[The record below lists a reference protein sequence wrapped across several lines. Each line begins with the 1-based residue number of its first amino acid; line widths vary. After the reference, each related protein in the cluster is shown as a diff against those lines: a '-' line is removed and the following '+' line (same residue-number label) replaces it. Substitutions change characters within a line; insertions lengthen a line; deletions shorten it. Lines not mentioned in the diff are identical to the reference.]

1 MYIFKVPK
9 EVEKFDSMGLRGHK
23 TLIEGINT
31 GSAKVIVKLPHI
43 EYSNVKQVEVDITVL
58 ANLIIDPVDVHVL
71 VGDTVT
77 FKVLQLKQGKLH
89 EVTLGPQY
97 YLEIETKAY
106 AKINQN
112 AATGLKLGTTAV
124 ILKDKNV
131 IDNSA
136 NPAAMP
142 RAKLT
147 VSEAAKIT
155 INLLPYF
162 NWVTVEHENHEIAID
177 LYTKNDEK
185 ITLGSY
191 YKIESSFDRDLYAES
206 KRTVNGSRIA
216 GMTKSKGTSLVTAT
230 FENLQANAEMIIHR
244 KIDLTP
250 KLVVIPY
257 DVNKPVN
264 QRVKFFA
271 TGGDGSFS
279 YFSGNP
285 SLVSM
290 TADGFAET
298 HLERFKEGGI
308 IETSVKAALT
318 RNTKIFKASQLL
330 FLPPV
335 KLEIVA
341 FHFETA
347 VNDFVDIHIGLFANY
362 ENKLIPYTSCEN
374 LNFDTEYSNQIF
386 TESNEEVNVE
396 LKKNACRVMR
406 LKGINSGLTTLT
418 VIYRHGNEML
428 KDEVQLLV
436 YEKLIILNPEKNEI
450 VLPIG
455 SSRNVIYQYGPKKT
469 YAIGSELKK
478 VVEFSKNL
486 IDVSEIN
493 ADFMDQRFGLHVL
506 CKKLGE
512 TKIRLE
518 IFNSLNQDNFMKNA
532 AVMETTVFCVK
543 PRFINLSSMD
553 NSKTSCPIDR
563 KSSLLH
569 VRSTH
574 DALDINIEVLDVN
587 KRKLDNITSLKI
599 DWKFLQTNG
608 VINNNIVFNRE
619 SETDDIDGVS
629 IPSRDYIRTSI
640 SEVSVNHKIKA
651 IVTNYEINV
660 LKENQITPES
670 PQFGIQKSGENVLV
684 TPLIENELDF
694 LAFDASLLP
703 FTSVAVFLSP
713 GITKRIKLG
722 HGSGYYDIKVK
733 HSTLLDVQ
741 IDKTSNELILKP
753 KQIGETILEISD
765 RCLKI
770 EPSQLSVSIVG
781 IGKVELS
788 SPDRV
793 EKTKSIE
800 AIVKLYDT
808 NDKLLEID
816 YENLNI
822 YRLNEKV
829 YHEQILAIKK
839 AKSQEN
845 LKLGEIRY
853 VITGNELGETKVV
866 ATSGTVSSSPSTI
879 QVFPPLQLIP
889 RNATILVGSHLE
901 ITSKGGPKS
910 SNVIYSV
917 ANSEIVTI
925 DGSIVE
931 GLKIGKTK
939 VVGKSVGV
947 NPIDGKQVTYTED
960 AIFVTVIPLNRI
972 KIKAPL
978 NRLKSGSIMPIT
990 LWADNDISPMILGT
1004 LKNLKIQW
1012 QTDASD
1018 VIELKDVFDELGVV
1032 YGEFFFFFLKK
1043 ICYKNV
1049 Y

>member
-1 MYIFKVPK
+1 
-9 EVEKFDSMGLRGHK
+9 MGLRGHM

-43 EYSNVKQVEVDITVL
+43 EYSHVKPVEVDITVL
-58 ANLIIDPVDVHVL
+58 ANLIIDPVDVHIL
-71 VGDTVT
+71 VGDSVT

-97 YLEIETKAY
+97 YLEIESKNY
-106 AKINQN
+106 AKIDQN
-112 AATGLKLGTTAV
+112 LATGLKLGTTSV
-124 ILKDKNV
+124 ILRDKNV
-131 IDNSA
+131 IDSSA
-136 NPAAMP
+136 NPAMP
-142 RAKLT
+142 KARLT

-155 INLLPYF
+155 INLLPYY
-162 NWVTVEHENHEIAID
+162 NWVTVEHENHEIGID
-177 LYTKNDEK
+177 LFTKNDEK
-185 ITLGSY
+185 ITLGTY
-191 YKIESSFDRDLYAES
+191 YKIDSSFDRDLFKES

-216 GMTKSKGTSLVTAT
+216 GITVSKGTSKVTGT
-230 FENLQANAEMIIHR
+230 FEKLQANAEMLIHR

-250 KLVVIPY
+250 TLVVIPY
-257 DVNKPVN
+257 DVNKPIN
-264 QRVKFFA
+264 QRVQFTA

-279 YFSGNP
+279 WFSGNP
-285 SLVSM
+285 GLVTM
-290 TADGFAET
+290 TADGYAET

-308 IETSVKAALT
+308 IETSIKAALT
-318 RNTKIFKASQLL
+318 RNTKIFKSAQIL

-347 VNDFVDIHIGLFANY
+347 VNDYVDIHVGLFANY
-362 ENKLIPYTSCEN
+362 NNKLTPYTSCDN
-374 LNFDTEYSNQIF
+374 LNFDTEFSSQIF
-386 TESNEEVNVE
+386 TESSTENDIGIEK
-396 LKKNACRVMR
+396 KKNACRVIR
-406 LKGINSGLTTLT
+406 LKGVHSGLTSLT
-418 VIYRHGNEML
+418 VSYRHGNDIL
-428 KDEVQLLV
+428 KDDVQLLV
-436 YEKLIILNPEKNEI
+436 YEKLIVLNPSKNEI

-455 SSRNVIYQYGPKKT
+455 SSRNLIYQYGPRKT
-469 YAIGSELKK
+469 YAVGSELKK
-478 VVEFSKNL
+478 IVDYSKNL

-493 ADFMDQRFGLHVL
+493 ADFQDQRFGLNVL
-506 CKKLGE
+506 CKKVGD
-512 TKIRLE
+512 TKIHLE
-518 IFNSLNQDNFMKNA
+518 IFNSLNQDNFIKNSA
-532 AVMETTVFCVK
+532 IIETTVHCVK

-569 VRSTH
+569 VRSMH
-574 DALDINIEVLDVN
+574 DALDINIEVLDVH
-587 KRKLDNITSLKI
+587 KRKLDNITSLII

-608 VINNNIVFNRE
+608 IVNNNIIFNRG
-619 SETDDIDGVS
+619 SEIDEIDGVS
-629 IPSRDYIRTSI
+629 IPGRDYIRTSI

-651 IVTNYEINV
+651 IVTDYNSNV
-660 LKENQITPES
+660 LKEFKIHPES
-670 PQFGIQKSGENVLV
+670 PQFGIQKSGESQLV
-684 TPLIENELDF
+684 TPVIENELDF

-703 FTSVAVFLSP
+703 FSSVAVFLSP
-713 GITKRIKLG
+713 GVVRRVKLG

-733 HSTLLDVQ
+733 HSTLIDVQ
-741 IDKTSNELILKP
+741 HDKSSNELILKP
-753 KQIGETILEISD
+753 KQIGETLLEISD

-770 EPSQLSVSIVG
+770 EPSQLAVSIVG

-808 NDKLLEID
+808 NDKLLDVD

-822 YRLNEKV
+822 YKLNEKV
-829 YHEQILAIKK
+829 YHEQILGIKK
-839 AKSQEN
+839 AQSQEN

-853 VITGNELGETKVV
+853 IITGNELGETKVV
-866 ATSGTVSSSPSTI
+866 VTSGSVSSSPSTI

-901 ITSKGGPKS
+901 IASRGGPKS

-917 ANSEIVTI
+917 TSSDIVTI

-931 GLKIGKTK
+931 GLKVGKSK
-939 VVGKSVGV
+939 VVGKSIGI
-947 NPIDGKQVTYTED
+947 NPIDGKPVVFSED
-960 AIFVTVIPLNRI
+960 SIFVTVIPLNRI

-978 NRLKSGSIMPIT
+978 NRLKSGSIMPIS

-1004 LKNLKIQW
+1004 LKNLRIQW
-1012 QTDASD
+1012 QIDASD

-1032 YGEFFFFFLKK
+1032 YGTLFCF
-1043 ICYKNV
+1043 
-1049 Y
+1049 

>member
-1 MYIFKVPK
+1 
-9 EVEKFDSMGLRGHK
+9 
-23 TLIEGINT
+23 
-31 GSAKVIVKLPHI
+31 
-43 EYSNVKQVEVDITVL
+43 
-58 ANLIIDPVDVHVL
+58 
-71 VGDTVT
+71 
-77 FKVLQLKQGKLH
+77 
-89 EVTLGPQY
+89 
-97 YLEIETKAY
+97 
-106 AKINQN
+106 
-112 AATGLKLGTTAV
+112 
-124 ILKDKNV
+124 
-131 IDNSA
+131 
-136 NPAAMP
+136 MP

-162 NWVTVEHENHEIAID
+162 NWVTVEHENHEIGID
-177 LYTKNDEK
+177 LFTKNDEK

-191 YKIESSFDRDLYAES
+191 YRIESSFDRDLFAES

-230 FENLQANAEMIIHR
+230 FEKLQANAEMIIHR
-244 KIDLTP
+244 KIDLVP

-264 QRVKFFA
+264 QRVQFIA
-271 TGGDGSFS
+271 SGGDGSFS

-285 SLVSM
+285 GLVTM
-290 TADGFAET
+290 TADGYAET
-298 HLERFKEGGI
+298 HLERFKEGGVL
-308 IETSVKAALT
+308 ETSVKAALT
-318 RNTKIFKASQLL
+318 RNTKIFKSAKLL

-347 VNDFVDIHIGLFANY
+347 VNDFVDIHVGLFANY
-362 ENKLIPYTSCEN
+362 NDKLTPYTNCEN
-374 LNFDTEYSNQIF
+374 LHFDTEFSNQIF
-386 TESNEEVNVE
+386 TETNENEINAE
-396 LKKNACRVMR
+396 KNACRVIR
-406 LKGINSGLTTLT
+406 LKGMHSGLTSLT
-418 VIYRHGNEML
+418 VSYRHGNDVL
-428 KDEVQLLV
+428 KDDVQLLV
-436 YEKLIILNPEKNEI
+436 YEKLITLNPNKNEV

-455 SSRNVIYQYGPKKT
+455 SSRNVIYQYGPRRT
-469 YAIGSELKK
+469 QAIGSELKK
-478 VVEFSKNL
+478 VVEYSKNL
-486 IDVSEIN
+486 IDVNEIN
-493 ADFMDQRFGLHVL
+493 ADFQDQRFGLNVL
-506 CKKLGE
+506 CKKIGE
-512 TKIRLE
+512 TKIHLE
-518 IFNSLNQDNFMKNA
+518 IFNFLNQDNFVKNSA
-532 AVMETTVFCVK
+532 IIETTVYCVK
-543 PRFINLSSMD
+543 PRFINLNSID

-569 VRSTH
+569 VRSMH
-574 DALDINIEVLDVN
+574 DALDINIEVLDAH
-587 KRKLDNITSLKI
+587 KRKLDNITSLII

-608 VINNNIVFNRE
+608 ILNNNIIFNRDTE
-619 SETDDIDGVS
+619 IDEIDGVS

-651 IVTNYEINV
+651 VVSDYDVNV
-660 LKENQITPES
+660 LKKYQIQPES
-670 PQFGIQKSGENVLV
+670 PQFGIQKSGESQLI

-703 FTSVAVFLSP
+703 FSSVAVFLSP
-713 GITKRIKLG
+713 GVVRRVKLG

-741 IDKTSNELILKP
+741 HDKTSNELILKP

-770 EPSQLSVSIVG
+770 ESSQLSVSIVG

-788 SPDRV
+788 SSDRV

-800 AIVKLYDT
+800 AIVKLFDT
-808 NDKLLEID
+808 NDKLLDID
-816 YENLNI
+816 HENLNI

-829 YHEQILAIKK
+829 YHEQILSIKK

-853 VITGNELGETKVV
+853 VVTGNELGETKVV
-866 ATSGTVSSSPSTI
+866 VSSGTVSSSPVNI

-910 SNVIYSV
+910 SNVVYSV
-917 ANSEIVTI
+917 ANNEIITI

-931 GLKIGKTK
+931 GLKVGKSK
-939 VVGKSVGV
+939 VVGKSMGV
-947 NPIDGKQVTYTED
+947 NPVDGKSLVFTED
-960 AIFVTVIPLNRI
+960 FIFVTVIPLNRI

-990 LWADNDISPMILGT
+990 LWADNEISPMILGT
-1004 LKNLKIQW
+1004 LKNLRIQW
-1012 QTDASD
+1012 QTDATD

-1032 YGEFFFFFLKK
+1032 YGKFYLFILS
-1043 ICYKNV
+1043 
-1049 Y
+1049 